1 VESKGVFTFFT
12 IGFLL
17 VGLLSIALILAALR
31 HDSSEIYAQMGS
43 SSDIIATS
51 FAVIA
56 PKECAVGNEIT
67 VTITAIDKDGN
78 AVPSYIGTVNIE
90 TNLPD
95 FPNKMTFSAGDFGR
109 QQTKV
114 VVGSTGEF
122 TIKVYDAT
130 RDIKEKP
137 PLPSRKPASSPP
149 QMKLNKPLRK
159 KPHLKIRQ
167 KKQRHQ
173 ALRQKQRHHLVEKLL
188 LHQRKSRLPHLRLLN
203 RYPHDSGN

>member
-1 VESKGVFTFFT
+1 MESRGVFTFFT

-17 VGLLSIALILAALR
+17 VGLLCIALILAALR

-43 SSDIIATS
+43 SSDMVTTS

-56 PKECAVGNEIT
+56 PKEGAVGEEIT

-130 RDIKEKP
+130 RDIRGESAITVKEASELAP
-137 PLPSRKPASSPP
+137 TDETEQATPEETTPENTPEETTPSSSPP
-149 QMKLNKPLRK
+149 EATPPSSGEIPPPPTEEPLA
-159 KPHLKIRQ
+159 PSETSQ
-167 KKQRHQ
+167 
-173 ALRQKQRHHLVEKLL
+173 
-188 LHQRKSRLPHLRLLN
+188 
-203 RYPHDSGN
+203 